1 MLLQVGEAGYLGPGC
16 VVTAT
21 SPATLRSRQPVTA
34 AVVTAAVAVAGAST
48 VTTRLPIETRTVIVA
63 LETADDPDEALAG
76 LVLGLDGGERTGAA
90 ATVVVSGTRA
100 HGLFDVGPLRGAAVM
115 SVTVAADP
123 RWRLAGV
130 IGART
135 DAPSVAPQIV
145 EFGLEEIIGTEQVS
159 STGSSTI
166 SYQEAR

>member
-1 MLLQVGEAGYLGPGC
+1 VLQQVGEAGYLGPGC

-76 LVLGLDGGERTGAA
+76 LSSDSTAANAPARRRPSLCPGRGARI
-90 ATVVVSGTRA
+90 VRCRS
-100 HGLFDVGPLRGAAVM
+100 LRGAAV
-115 SVTVAADP
+115 S
-123 RWRLAGV
+123 
-130 IGART
+130 
-135 DAPSVAPQIV
+135 
-145 EFGLEEIIGTEQVS
+145 
-159 STGSSTI
+159 
-166 SYQEAR
+166 